1 VNLRAA
7 LIPLFFAL
15 PVQAEIMVPSG
26 QPLTLYSFEV
36 IPQSDTHNLLFIG
49 LLARQLDTHGY
60 DVAANDMDALCRDV
74 ALPEVSLQGDQGV
87 LISEISIRIADKPLG
102 YGEVDPE
109 VAQFMGFYEI
119 ISGECVWH

>member
-1 VNLRAA
+1 MNLRAA

-15 PVQAEIMVPSG
+15 PVQAEITVPSG

-36 IPQSDTHNLLFIG
+36 IPQSDSHNLLFVG
-49 LLARQLDTHGY
+49 LLATQLDSQGY
-60 DVAANDMDALCRDV
+60 EVAADDLDAVCRDV
-74 ALPEVSLQGDQGV
+74 ALPEARVQGDKGV
-87 LISEISIRIADKPLG
+87 LIREISIRIADKPLG
-102 YGEVDPE
+102 YGDVDPE